1 MGCKAN
7 TREKRVKYRI
17 IDYWAI
23 TINDKGNNKLIAAKK
38 LPKGLSRQNIR
49 RARQK
54 SRWQPILKWRWKS
67 RQPQI
72 ADTKKQPK

>member
-7 TREKRVKYRI
+7 VREKRVKYRI

-38 LPKGLSRQNIR
+38 LPKWPEQ
-49 RARQK
+49 
-54 SRWQPILKWRWKS
+54 
-67 RQPQI
+67 
-72 ADTKKQPK
+72 TKHKKN